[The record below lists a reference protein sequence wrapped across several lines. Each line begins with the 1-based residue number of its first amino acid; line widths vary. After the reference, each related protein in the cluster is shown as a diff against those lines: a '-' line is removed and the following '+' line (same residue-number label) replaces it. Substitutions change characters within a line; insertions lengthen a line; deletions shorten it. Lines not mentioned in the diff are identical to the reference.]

1 MRKIFLVLL
10 VLSCSKF
17 SAQDNSLEVTNF
29 FNDVSNKIYAESSGY
44 YFLDVPEKKNY
55 KERLSGEIFIADTSN
70 INFNEIDVKFV
81 LNDYQ
86 YYLVKNHNLLFVL
99 KSVNH
104 IKKEIS
110 NEK

>member
-10 VLSCSKF
+10 VLSFVKF
-17 SAQDNSLEVTNF
+17 NAQDKPEEVTEF
-29 FNDVSNKIYAESSGY
+29 FNVASNKIYAESNGY
-44 YFLDVPEKKNY
+44 YFLDLPEKKNY
-55 KERLSGEIFIADTSN
+55 KERISGEVFIKDTSN
-70 INFNEIDVKFV
+70 VKFNEIDVEFV

-86 YYLVKNHNLLFVL
+86 YYLEKNLNLLFVL
-99 KSVNH
+99 KSINH